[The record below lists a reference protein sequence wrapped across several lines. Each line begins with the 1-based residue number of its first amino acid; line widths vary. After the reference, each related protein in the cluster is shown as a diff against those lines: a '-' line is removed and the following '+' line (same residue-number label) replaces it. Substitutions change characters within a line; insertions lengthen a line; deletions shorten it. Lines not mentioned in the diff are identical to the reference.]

1 MQNPDISRL
10 MRNKYMDE
18 EIDLRDYINVL
29 IKWKWLII
37 WITILSMLISG
48 IASYFIIKP
57 TYRGEANLLLPK
69 VGDSLVLSAKE
80 TEALI
85 QSNDFKNFIGQKI
98 NLPFESV
105 SSGLTVSSKD
115 SPNFVKINFENNSKD
130 KIEDF
135 FKELP
140 QTLNEDTEDLYNKKI
155 YALKSKLSLL
165 EKQAEEA
172 KKQELSIEETLKQI
186 GKSSGNKSEHFL
198 EYSFMLNTYNSIV
211 RTKMSLENGITS
223 INTQISGSH
232 KFKYIGSP
240 FILNNPVK
248 PKKPFNIAVSG
259 VAAFFFAVLLAFF
272 LEYWTNSDDKQ
283 KGGLKKKYEK

>member
-1 MQNPDISRL
+1 

-248 PKKPFNIAVSG
+248 PKKLFNIAVSG

>member
-1 MQNPDISRL
+1 
-10 MRNKYMDE
+10 MDE

-37 WITILSMLISG
+37 WITILSMFISG

-211 RTKMSLENGITS
+211 RTKMSLENEITS

-248 PKKPFNIAVSG
+248 PKKLFNIAVSG

>member
-10 MRNKYMDE
+10 MGNKYMDE

-69 VGDSLVLSAKE
+69 VGDKLFFSPKE
-80 TEALI
+80 ADILLTGG
-85 QSNDFKNFIGQKI
+85 NVKNAIANKI
-98 NLPFESV
+98 NIPYNAIAEGLTITTDE
-105 SSGLTVSSKD
+105 SSGLVS
-115 SPNFVKINFENNSKD
+115 ITFENSDKE
-130 KIEDF
+130 KIEEF
-135 FKELP
+135 FDAFVP
-140 QTLNEDTEDLYNKKI
+140 VLNEKIASSYNEKLKL
-155 YALKSKLSLL
+155 LKSKLLSLKEQLKRIENL
-165 EKQAEEA
+165 EESLKKMLVNVEE
-172 KKQELSIEETLKQI
+172 E
-186 GKSSGNKSEHFL
+186 GKSNVNLL
-198 EYSFMLNTYNSIV
+198 EYSLNLNTYNSLLKERNAIENEI
-211 RTKMSLENGITS
+211 SDLELQ
-223 INTQISGSH
+223 INESH
-232 KFKYIGSP
+232 NFLYLGEP
-240 FILNNPVK
+240 FVSNTPVK
-248 PKKPFNIAVSG
+248 PKKLFNIAVSG

>member
-1 MQNPDISRL
+1 
-10 MRNKYMDE
+10 MDE
-18 EIDLRDYINVL
+18 EVDLRDYINVL

-37 WITILSMLISG
+37 WITILSMFISG

-155 YALKSKLSLL
+155 YVLKSKLSLL

-211 RTKMSLENGITS
+211 RTKMSLENEITS

-248 PKKPFNIAVSG
+248 PKKLFNIAVSG

-272 LEYWTNSDDKQ
+272 LEYWRGKGDDK
-283 KGGLKKKYEK
+283 KKIKTNAA